1 MIELIILF
9 VAVGYWAIF
18 VLPKSKAFRTPYQH
32 KAPDLAAADLALYRF
47 NKHQYLNSPEWRRK
61 RLAALSRAHYSCEM
75 CHASTNLH
83 VHHVSYKNLYR
94 EKPQDLVCVC
104 PSCHT
109 KIHEKHGYPSSLKDY
124 HNFHGPINSF
134 F

>member
-9 VAVGYWAIF
+9 VALGYWALF
-18 VLPKSKAFRTPYQH
+18 VLPTSPTIRTPYN

-47 NKHQYLNSPEWRRK
+47 NKHQYLNSPEWSAKRRAT
-61 RLAALSRAHYSCEM
+61 LARAHYSCEM
-75 CHASTNLH
+75 CHTSTNLH
-83 VHHVSYKNLYR
+83 VHHISYKNLYR
-94 EKPQDLVCVC
+94 EHPSDLVALC

-109 KIHEKHGYPSSLKDY
+109 KVHDKHGYPSSLKDY